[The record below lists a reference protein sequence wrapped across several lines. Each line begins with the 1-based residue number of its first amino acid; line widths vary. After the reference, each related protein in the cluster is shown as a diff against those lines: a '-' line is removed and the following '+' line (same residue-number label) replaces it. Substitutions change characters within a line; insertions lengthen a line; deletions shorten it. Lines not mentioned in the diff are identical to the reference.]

1 MSLEIIE
8 KNLRKITENLDTSN
22 FIYDFLL
29 AYEQPKSTVKRLKTG
44 GNNLSKKENEL
55 IWKKKIYYHKITNGE
70 DVHDVIDELS
80 NDKEIKKQKIR
91 FLIVTDFKSFLSKDF
106 KTNDS
111 LDISIYNL
119 NENSEFFL
127 PLIGREKVNIEHENP
142 ADIKAADQMGK
153 LYDNILKENQD
164 YDLNKYRGHL
174 NLFFTRLLFLYYAD
188 DAEIFVK
195 NQFLK
200 TISDFTDEEGDNL
213 KDFFDKLF
221 KILNNNNRSDE
232 PNHLKK
238 FPYVNGNLFDGEI
251 KLPNFTKNTR
261 KMIIE
266 GASLDWHMINPDILG
281 SMLQAVV
288 SPEEREADE
297 MHYTS
302 VPNILKVI
310 GPLFIDDLKD
320 KIDSAEEDEK
330 KLKNILKYIYNLKI
344 FDPACGSGN
353 FLIISYKQLCLLEI
367 NIFEKL
373 LENNPDDWRMS
384 VSGISL
390 NQFYGIEKSNYA
402 SETTKLSLWLAE
414 HQMNLLFKEVFGTI
428 KPSLPLRETGKIICD
443 NSINIDWSDF
453 CRFEK
458 NTSYIYIAG
467 NPPFKGSR
475 KQNINQKKDI
485 VKVLKHIK
493 GHKRLDYVSLWFF
506 KAKNYIEKNIKSSC
520 SFVSTDSICQ
530 GEHVSLLW
538 PELLK
543 KLEISFAIKTFKWS
557 NNARDK
563 AGVYC
568 AIIGLANL
576 SNKKKLLV
584 DGTKLI
590 WVNYISPHLTTDE
603 FINVPSRQKPFLN
616 NIPEMIYG
624 NMPLEGGFL
633 KLDIKEYEKIL
644 NESPYG
650 EKFLRPL
657 IGGNEFIKNFK
668 RWCIWIEDKDLN
680 EALEINE
687 IKKRIDKVKSFRKD
701 GGEVAKTLVNKS
713 HQFRY
718 RHEAKNN
725 FILVPRTSTSS
736 RDYLPIGYFDKKF
749 ISLESAQVI
758 YDPPLFLFSILSSKT
773 HMIWAKSVGGKL
785 GTGVRY
791 SSNLCF
797 NTFPLDRLDNN
808 VIKKMEQVSYDILE
822 EREKFSEL
830 PISKIYSSQMPP
842 SLRKVHE
849 INDNLIDNILF
860 GRENLKDDEI
870 TSLLFLKYQSCDKN
884 EKNEFF

>member
-8 KNLRKITENLDTSN
+8 KNLKKIIENIDTTN

-29 AYEQPKSTVKRLKTG
+29 AFDYPKSTIKRLKSG
-44 GNNLSKKENEL
+44 SYNLSEKENEL
-55 IWKKKIYYHKITNGE
+55 IWKKKIYYHKITHNN

-80 NDKEIKKQKIR
+80 NNEIIKKQKIR
-91 FLIVTDFKSFLSKDF
+91 FLIVTDFKNFLAKDL

-111 LDISIYNL
+111 LDISIYKL

-127 PLIGREKVNIEHENP
+127 PLIGREKIHIEHENP

-153 LYDNILKENQD
+153 LYDNILKDNQD
-164 YDLNKYRGHL
+164 YDLNKFRGHL

-188 DAEIFVK
+188 DSEIFDK
-195 NQFLK
+195 NQFLN
-200 TISDFTDEEGDNL
+200 TVSNFTNDDGGDL
-213 KDFFDKLF
+213 RIFFNKLF
-221 KILNNNNRSDE
+221 KILNTSTRSNE
-232 PNHLKK
+232 LNHFEK
-238 FPYVNGNLFDGEI
+238 FPYVNGNLFDGTIE
-251 KLPNFTKNTR
+251 LPNFTKNTR

-288 SPEEREADE
+288 SPEEREDDE

-310 GPLFIDDLKD
+310 GPLFLDDLKE
-320 KIDSAEEDEK
+320 KINSAENDEK
-330 KLKNILKYIYNLKI
+330 KLKNILKFIYNLKI

-353 FLIISYKQLCLLEI
+353 FLIISYKQLSLLEI

-373 LENNPDDWRMS
+373 LEINPDDWRMS

-402 SETTKLSLWLAE
+402 VETSKLSLWLAE
-414 HQMNLLFKEVFGTI
+414 HQMNLLFKDVFGSI
-428 KPSLPLRETGKIICD
+428 KPTLPLKETGKIICE
-443 NSINIDWSDF
+443 NSINVDWSDF
-453 CRFEK
+453 CQIEK
-458 NTSYIYIAG
+458 NTSYVYLVG

-485 VKVLKHIK
+485 IKTLKHIK
-493 GHKRLDYVSLWFF
+493 GYKRLDYVSLWFF
-506 KAKNYIEKNIKSSC
+506 KAKTYIEKNIKSSC

-543 KLEISFAIKTFKWS
+543 KLEIIFAVKTFKWS

-568 AIIGLANL
+568 AIIGLANPN
-576 SNKKKLLV
+576 NKKKLLI
-584 DGTKLI
+584 DDKKFE
-590 WVNYISPHLTTDE
+590 WVKYISPYLTADK
-603 FINVPSRQKPFLN
+603 FVNVPSRQKPFIK

-624 NMPLEGGFL
+624 NMPLDGGFL
-633 KLDIKEYEKIL
+633 KLDINDYEEIVKESSNAK
-644 NESPYG
+644 
-650 EKFLRPL
+650 KFLRPL
-657 IGGNEFIKNFK
+657 VGGNEFIKSLK
-668 RWCIWIEDKDLN
+668 RWCIWIDDKNLN
-680 EALEINE
+680 EALEINKIRE
-687 IKKRIDKVKSFRKD
+687 RIDKVKSFRND
-701 GGEVAKTLVNKS
+701 AGDVAKTLVNKP

-718 RHEAKNN
+718 RHEAKKN
-725 FILVPRTSTSS
+725 FILVPRTTTSS

-749 ISLESAQVI
+749 ISLESAQIV
-758 YDPPLFLFSILSSKT
+758 YDPPLFLFSILSSKA
-773 HMIWAKSVGGKL
+773 HMIWSKSVGGKL

-797 NTFPLDRLDNN
+797 NTFPLENIHNDQIQL
-808 VIKKMEQVSYDILE
+808 MEQASYNILE

-830 PISKIYSSQMPP
+830 PISKIYSSEMPS
-842 SLRKVHE
+842 SLLKVHKL
-849 INDNLIDNILF
+849 NDDLVNKILF
-860 GRENLKDDEI
+860 NRENLTAENTI
-870 TSLLFLKYQSCDKN
+870 SLLFQKYEMYGKK
-884 EKNEFF
+884 EKLELF